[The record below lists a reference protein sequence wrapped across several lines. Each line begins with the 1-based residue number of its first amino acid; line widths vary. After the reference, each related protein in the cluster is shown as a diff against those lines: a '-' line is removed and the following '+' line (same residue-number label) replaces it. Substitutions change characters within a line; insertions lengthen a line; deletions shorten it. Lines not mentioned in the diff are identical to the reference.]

1 MNKGTRK
8 INRMNVLIKGDMEKE
23 SIFSS
28 IVCSHF
34 KIGKKKIYKMNLSLN
49 NEVVYR
55 FIQFFF
61 TMTFF

>member
-34 KIGKKKIYKMNLSLN
+34 KIGKKKAYKMNLSLY
-49 NEVVYR
+49 NELVIDLYN
-55 FIQFFF
+55 FSLI
-61 TMTFF
+61 